1 MLANCLWVFEIGTQM
16 ASKPLFGDLI
26 AAHKGLDEELKTID
40 VAANLTL
47 LLHHAGMSRE
57 DLASKLGW
65 SSDRLSEVL
74 SGHES
79 ITVQTIAAVAGALG
93 HTFDVVFRKKD
104 APSILRSSDEVRAK
118 LAERQLTDEDMADAV
133 TWARKQAPTT

>member
-1 MLANCLWVFEIGTQM
+1 MPVNCLWAFETRMQM

-26 AAHKGLDEELKTID
+26 ASHKGLDAELKTID
-40 VAANLTL
+40 VAADLTL
-47 LLHHAGMSRE
+47 LLQHAGMSRE

-65 SSDRLSEVL
+65 SSDRLSQVL

-93 HTFDVVFRKKD
+93 YTFDVVFRKKD
-104 APSILRSSDEVRAK
+104 APSTLRAVGVVRTK
-118 LAERQLTDEDMADAV
+118 LAERQLTQADVVAAV
-133 TWARKQAPTT
+133 DWAKTQGPNA

>member
-1 MLANCLWVFEIGTQM
+1 M
-16 ASKPLFGDLI
+16 ASKSLFGDLI

-40 VAANLTL
+40 VAADLTL

-65 SSDRLSEVL
+65 SSDRLSQVL
-74 SGHES
+74 AGHES

-93 HTFDVVFRKKD
+93 YTFDVVFRKKD
-104 APSILRSSDEVRAK
+104 APSTLLAVDGVRARLGK
-118 LAERQLTDEDMADAV
+118 SQLTDEDMAAV
-133 TWARKQAPTT
+133 VAWARAQTSTT

>member
-1 MLANCLWVFEIGTQM
+1 M

-40 VAANLTL
+40 LAADLTL

-74 SGHES
+74 SGRES

-93 HTFDVVFRKKD
+93 HTFNVVFRKKD
-104 APSILRSSDEVRAK
+104 APSILRPSNEARAK
-118 LAERQLTDEDMADAV
+118 LAELQLTDEDMAAAV
-133 TWARKQAPTT
+133 TWARTQAPTT

>member
-1 MLANCLWVFEIGTQM
+1 M

-40 VAANLTL
+40 VATDLTL

-65 SSDRLSEVL
+65 STDHLSEVL

-118 LAERQLTDEDMADAV
+118 LAERQLTDEDLAAAV
-133 TWARKQAPTT
+133 TWARTQAPTN

>member
-1 MLANCLWVFEIGTQM
+1 M

-26 AAHKGLDEELKTID
+26 AAHKGLDAELKTMD
-40 VAANLTL
+40 VATDLTL

-65 SSDRLSEVL
+65 SSDRLSQVL
-74 SGHES
+74 SGQES

-93 HTFDVVFRKKD
+93 HTFDVVFRKKNVASTSD
-104 APSILRSSDEVRAK
+104 AGDEVRAK
-118 LAERQLTDEDMADAV
+118 LAKQQLTQKDLAASVD
-133 TWARKQAPTT
+133 WARSQAPSA